1 MSHYKLI
8 QPKVWRHIMQ
18 LCISFNLRQGHTSLI
33 IPTGSVSLI
42 KELWENL
49 GMNSLKEMKQKPGK
63 QKYFYIWFT
72 TASLA
77 HALNYIVLQK
87 VYNKA
92 DLQP

>member
-1 MSHYKLI
+1 M
-8 QPKVWRHIMQ
+8 
-18 LCISFNLRQGHTSLI
+18 
-33 IPTGSVSLI
+33 
-42 KELWENL
+42 

-77 HALNYIVLQK
+77 YALNYIVLWK

-92 DLQP
+92 DL